1 MLVQTGSKS
10 KLNQMYQHPFLFL
23 IFDFFGLCFT
33 RSSYFQQIEE
43 DVQKYTQHIIELRSS
58 ITNFKTKEMTELIKF
73 HKEVESVLEKLTDES
88 QVSLIALQS
97 NDAFIKLINDSFNNH

>member
-1 MLVQTGSKS
+1 LYDKHLILSYFLS
-10 KLNQMYQHPFLFL
+10 FLFL
-23 IFDFFGLCFT
+23 IFDFLGLYFT

-43 DVQKYTQHIIELRSS
+43 DVQKYTKHIIELRSS

-97 NDAFIKLINDSFNNH
+97 NAFIILINDSFNNH